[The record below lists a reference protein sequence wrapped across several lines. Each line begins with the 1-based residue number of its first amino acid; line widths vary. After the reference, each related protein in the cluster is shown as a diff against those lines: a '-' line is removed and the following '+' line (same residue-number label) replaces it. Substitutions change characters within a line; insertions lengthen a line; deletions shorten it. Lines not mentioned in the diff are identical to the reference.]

1 VGARTVWM
9 VLDLLGQLNS
19 ATLLP
24 IGSTGFEYFTVGT
37 TTNAVFE
44 PLYTAT
50 YTIDTNGKII
60 VVMIDLLIYSN
71 NSANGESKLQVS
83 GDGGL
88 TFVDVTNTIPTG
100 LAQARVG
107 AGLWIPE
114 IQTGPDK
121 LQFRVV
127 GRSTNGA
134 LATIQI
140 RTYSDIRLVINK
152 KII

>member
-1 VGARTVWM
+1 M

-37 TTNAVFE
+37 TTNAAFE
-44 PLYTAT
+44 PLYTAK

-60 VVMIDLLIYSN
+60 VVMIDLLMYSN

-127 GRSTNGA
+127 GRSTDGA
-134 LATIQI
+134 PATIQV